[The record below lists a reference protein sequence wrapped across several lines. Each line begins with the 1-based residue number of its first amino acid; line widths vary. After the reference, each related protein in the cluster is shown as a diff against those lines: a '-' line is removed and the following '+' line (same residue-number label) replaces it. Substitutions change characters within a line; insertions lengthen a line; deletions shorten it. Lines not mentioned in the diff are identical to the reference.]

1 MNEIDLIIDDG
12 GVLYPVE
19 IRKHSDPQKRDI
31 RSFSILDKISG
42 VKRGQG
48 GVVCTYD
55 NLVSLSPNDRAIP
68 VNYL

>member
-1 MNEIDLIIDDG
+1 MKEIDLIIDDG

-19 IRKHSDPQKRDI
+19 IKKHSDPQKRDI
-31 RSFSILDKISG
+31 SSFSVLERIPG

-55 NLVSLSPNDRAIP
+55 HLVSLSPNDRVIP